1 MFSIVIFLPCVLMY
15 QKASNFTSGGVQNR
29 ETKNRRLGTIVTS
42 FLQASR
48 KTDFSYIFL
57 FSYKQRNIASFLS
70 ELISSQYEN
79 DWEICFS
86 RSLKSWIDVTIIPSL
101 LFLVSRLCK
110 GKRSLR
116 GASIHGLTRGITP
129 IQESLEF
136 TDTSGSTLREQ
147 TLNSTNGILSLT
159 ITLRVSGTRSNMLKV
174 PLVSLQI

>member
-57 FSYKQRNIASFLS
+57 FSYKQRTIASFLS
-70 ELISSQYEN
+70 ELISSQYEK

-86 RSLKSWIDVTIIPSL
+86 GSLKSWIDVTIIPSL
-101 LFLVSRLCK
+101 LFLVSRLCTPPEVK
-110 GKRSLR
+110 FDAFGTPKHGEGKSL
-116 GASIHGLTRGITP
+116 S
-129 IQESLEF
+129 
-136 TDTSGSTLREQ
+136 
-147 TLNSTNGILSLT
+147 
-159 ITLRVSGTRSNMLKV
+159 
-174 PLVSLQI
+174 QIFLFYTYQYIEEI